1 MMNIYKVDTGQ
12 LIKLNA
18 LAELVK
24 ERDVAWID
32 LSSPTV
38 EEDHAVEEFLKI
50 SIPTQEDMKEI
61 EPSARLYDEDGA
73 DYMTMMAV
81 SKIHLNEPTKSA
93 ISFIL
98 HGNVLVTVRYKDFL
112 SMTRYAEL
120 SMKKNGVEI
129 PSAHGIMLSMIESFV
144 NRIADSLQEMGDEVD
159 KISYSIFRSRKIPI
173 NKKNAILQSSIR
185 KIGEKGDLLGM
196 LRESLASMNRLI
208 SHYGAKAG
216 ANTMSNNAVKR
227 KLFSLGRDIGAL
239 ADHANFMSMKMNF
252 LLDATL
258 GMINLE
264 QNQIIKI
271 FSIAAVVFLPPTLV
285 ASVYGMNFE
294 HMPELNWMIGYPL
307 ALIGMIVS
315 AIIPILYFRK
325 KGWL

>member
-1 MMNIYKVDTGQ
+1 MINIYKIDGD
-12 LIKLNA
+12 KLLLLDKLTDLNPA
-18 LAELVK
+18 Q
-24 ERDVAWID
+24 DVGWID
-32 LSSPTV
+32 LATPTL
-38 EEDHAVEEFLKI
+38 EEDHAVENLLKI

-61 EPSARLYDEDGA
+61 EPSARLYDEGGA

-81 SKIHLNEPTKSA
+81 SKIHVGEPSKSPV
-93 ISFIL
+93 SFIL
-98 HGNVLVTVRYKDFL
+98 HGNILVTVRYKDFL
-112 SMTRYAEL
+112 SLTHYLERAV
-120 SMKKNGVEI
+120 KKNGVEI
-129 PSAHGIMLSMIESFV
+129 ATAQGLMLSIIESFI
-144 NRIADSLQEMGDEVD
+144 NRIADSLEELGEEMD
-159 KISYSIFRSRKIPI
+159 KISYGIFRSKKIPI
-173 NKKNAILQSSIR
+173 KKKNVLLQSSIR
-185 KIGEKGDLLGM
+185 KIGEKGDVLGM
-196 LRESLASMNRLI
+196 LRESLASINRLMT
-208 SHYGAKAG
+208 HYGMKA
-216 ANTMSNNAVKR
+216 NVSTDRLLKQ
-227 KLFSLGRDIGAL
+227 KLFSVGRDVAAL

-285 ASVYGMNFE
+285 ASVYGMNFK

-307 ALIGMIVS
+307 VLILMIVS